1 MKGNGSFFPCVK
13 FRNQGKLF
21 GMFLLAI
28 VVRLAPRYLEP
39 KEDDM
44 DKVKTE
50 KFKTLLLQAKMKI
63 MNGGILRSTE
73 DLTVSSDDLSDEAD
87 LATSVINQQVTFN
100 MRQRELVKLKAIDE
114 ALYRIEQGS
123 YGHCEECDE
132 SIGEKRLENQ
142 PWTTLCI
149 THAEEQERENQKF
162 IKAM

>member
-1 MKGNGSFFPCVK
+1 
-13 FRNQGKLF
+13 
-21 GMFLLAI
+21 
-28 VVRLAPRYLEP
+28 
-39 KEDDM
+39 M
-44 DKVKTE
+44 DKVKME

-123 YGHCEECDE
+123 YGHCDECDE
-132 SIGEKRLENQ
+132 AIGEKRLENQ